1 MQHFY
6 ILYLQI
12 CILLASFNILY
23 LYYVYNMYSYRV
35 SIVLYVK
42 PCPPGHVTVSLVTWH
57 PLVTWQCRPWC
68 IALAGTGDWQLAG
81 LVLPSPAIP
90 STATPPPAHP
100 SPPPHN
106 PIHSQLRLYLYIS
119 TLIHTYKRCLMKPQH
134 QPEFF
139 KTGSVWIKKLSSI
152 SCEPLCSD

>member
-57 PLVTWQCRPWC
+57 PWSRDSV
-68 IALAGTGDWQLAG
+68 GHD
-81 LVLPSPAIP
+81 VLPWPGLGTDSWLAWCCRAQLSPA
-90 STATPPPAHP
+90 PPPRRQH
-100 SPPPHN
+100 
-106 PIHSQLRLYLYIS
+106 IHLLRHTIPYIASLDLYIS

-139 KTGSVWIKKLSSI
+139 KTGSVWIKNLSSI